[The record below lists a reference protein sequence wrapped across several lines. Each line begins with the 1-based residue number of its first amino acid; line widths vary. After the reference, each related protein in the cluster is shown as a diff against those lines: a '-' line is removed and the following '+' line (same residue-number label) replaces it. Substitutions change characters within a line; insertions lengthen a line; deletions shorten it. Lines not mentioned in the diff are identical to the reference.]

1 MRSILIF
8 ILCFCFSCAWLS
20 AAGTSEAFLKQV
32 PLSTL
37 IHLYETHPD
46 AAKKPQLKEFAQFFR
61 DHQDL
66 FQQIVQREEANADQY
81 YILYRGANGQ
91 RLVFDTI
98 RALHPQVAEQV
109 APSDFVFFRDPEDE
123 DVRTDHLLDT
133 VLDRWP
139 PLPPEQKQVVLN
151 AVFNRQNVPI
161 EDSELLWNVLWGDL
175 DPARD
180 LTSQQKQVIA
190 RELGEQTLLYRRYLH
205 ALLSDKWRE
214 WSFTDDQKKSV
225 LAIYRRL
232 ETQGHGSLI
241 GWLRDFDYAYDYAP
255 DFRPR
260 NIAVNIS
267 LFSGCAHYTQ
277 KGVLYP
283 SEDECTP
290 LYWFAPDL
298 GYHQHEKS
306 EELRKELLIP
316 ILKRHGIPSTELQ
329 ELEKI
334 YSSLQPVDDHLLFQI
349 MIPKRLEE
357 REGRK
362 QPLLDTLFY
371 LSHKIG
377 RPAYYLGR
385 VRPSEILESYRRDPQ
400 KIPGFIQLQGRLLFT
415 TGGLLDPKSGIQVV
429 TYYLPGASQQRIE
442 GYQKRLQQWA
452 KRVSLT
458 QLAEPLRNSVCSS
471 HSSID

>member
-1 MRSILIF
+1 MRSVLIG
-8 ILCFCFSCAWLS
+8 ILCFCFSCACLS

-66 FQQIVQREEANADQY
+66 FQQIVQREDANADQY

-98 RALHPQVAEQV
+98 KALHPKAAEQV

-123 DVRTDHLLDT
+123 NVRTDHLLDT

-151 AVFNRQNVPI
+151 AVLNRQNVPI

-400 KIPGFIQLQGRLLFT
+400 KIPGFVQLQGRLLFT

-458 QLAEPLRNSVCSS
+458 QLAEPLRDSVCSS